1 MTIQLATARHGTSK
15 AVLQAALT
23 AGARS
28 VVFAD
33 PSIFNPRSFY
43 GTEIQPGESF
53 ACVLDPA
60 TRRRFC
66 TVKRLADGTFKV
78 T

>member
-1 MTIQLATARHGTSK
+1 MTIQLVTARHGTSR

-23 AGARS
+23 SGARS
-28 VVFAD
+28 VVFED
-33 PSIFNPRSFY
+33 PSIFNPRTFY
-43 GTEIQPGESF
+43 GTEIEPGTAF